1 MRRSVDDGAPTARY
15 DVRVERL
22 PELDALE
29 ARWRALEVRSRG
41 SFFQSWIWIGTWLR
55 TLCPLPRAR
64 LMSVWLEGE
73 CVGLGVV
80 VEQRRLFALGLKH
93 VRLHQVGERVAD
105 SITVEFNGML
115 SLDGCEHDVLAAC
128 VAHFEH
134 HERHWLTLYL
144 PGLDMDGIPLE
155 RLRSPKLRLQMMA
168 RPTPYVDLANLRQNQ
183 QDYVSTVPGSS
194 TRARL
199 RRTARKLSDQFG
211 PLACSTAVTLPDRLA
226 FFDELVRLH
235 QAHWDEDT
243 GENGAFGDSHVLAFH
258 RALIAASTP
267 DAGVHLMRLEAGDT
281 VVGYLYH
288 LVWRGTSC
296 FYQAGIDYR
305 RIGQSGSPGLLLLA
319 SAINEFL
326 GNGFDRY
333 ELMAGHVDYKRSLA
347 MAEGRMGWLS
357 VDRVGWR
364 ARVVDLYRR
373 RRGDEVVP

>member
-1 MRRSVDDGAPTARY
+1 MRRSAERGTPIARY

-22 PELDALE
+22 PELDVLE
-29 ARWRALEVRSRG
+29 ARWRALEARSRG

-64 LMSVWLEGE
+64 LMSVWLDGE

-105 SITVEFNGML
+105 SITVEFNGIL
-115 SLDGCEHDVLAAC
+115 SLAGCEHDVLAAC

-134 HERHWLTLYL
+134 RERHWLTLYL

-155 RLRSPKLRLQMMA
+155 RLRSPRLRLQMMA
-168 RPTPYVDLANLRQNQ
+168 RPTPYVDLASLRLTQ

-199 RRTARKLSDQFG
+199 RRTARKLADQFG
-211 PLACSTAVTLPDRLA
+211 PLACSTAVTQPDRLA

-243 GENGAFGDSHVLAFH
+243 GENGAFGDSRVLAFH